1 VRLWSEKEGEILMGW
16 KEIFQVSLFLLTWVP
31 VTILAGYTLI
41 GLQPVYSQDFSIYN
55 TNWNGLSQYRGAIED
70 TGRPVYAI
78 QSSMS
83 VVTRENGS
91 AVLVIMGP
99 IRDFSL
105 DVILVIYTH
114 LLAGGGVL
122 IADDFGS
129 ANTSMTILNYLL
141 GQFRPAGLS
150 VNVSG
155 FLSYTGGVLFD
166 LDSYDTTKDPRLPI
180 IRDFH
185 SMLGA
190 DQGFLTSG
198 VTALHL
204 NWASA
209 INPYSLLGL
218 GGIAWSTPRSWC
230 EKNITDP
237 APGPDPD
244 EWSGSLPVAGAVD
257 LGSGGNSTGGRLV
270 AVSDP
275 SLFNNDMYGRFSDN
289 QRFAMNIVEWLSH
302 SNSSEPVLFCE
313 ELLAVPLNSAEFF
326 FGFYLGRALWLSSL
340 PYLSALYP
348 ILTAVGIKKYL
359 PELKKPEVK
368 SVSDVFLRR
377 GQTYFSERMTYY
389 RTEGNYARVV
399 KMLHRKLKRELKK
412 QRHMTEYSSKA
423 LLELMRYKDPK
434 LREGEFLTTL
444 QRIEEIAANPNMKIK
459 ESEMMELFFFMRN
472 IQSLLIDTK

>member
-1 VRLWSEKEGEILMGW
+1 MPMGW
-16 KEIFQVSLFLLTWVP
+16 KETLQVCLFLLTWVP

-41 GLQPVYSQDFSIYN
+41 GLQPVYTQDFSIYN
-55 TNWNGLSQYRGAIED
+55 ENWNGLSQYRGAIED

-78 QSSMS
+78 QASMS
-83 VVTRENGS
+83 VITRENGS

-99 IRDFSL
+99 VRDFSL
-105 DVILVIYTH
+105 DVTLVVFDH
-114 LLAGGGVL
+114 LMKGGGVL

-129 ANTSMTILNYLL
+129 ANSSLAILNYLM
-141 GQFRPAGLS
+141 GQILPTGLP

-166 LDSYDTTKDPRLPI
+166 LNSYDTTKDPRLPI

-185 SMLGA
+185 SLLGTG
-190 DQGFLTSG
+190 QELLNG
-198 VTALHL
+198 VNELHL

-209 INPYSLLGL
+209 INPYCILGL

-230 EKNITDP
+230 ETNITDP
-237 APGPDPD
+237 TPSPDSY
-244 EWSGSLPVAGAVD
+244 EWSGSLPVVGALD
-257 LGSGGNSTGGRLV
+257 LSMGGIPNGGRIV

-275 SLFNNDMYGRFSDN
+275 SLFNNDMYGRFPDN
-289 QRFAMNIVEWLSH
+289 QRFAMNAINWLSH
-302 SNSSEPVLFCE
+302 SNSSEPVLFSE
-313 ELLAVPLNSAEFF
+313 ELLAVPWNSAEFF
-326 FGFYLGRALWLSSL
+326 FGLYLGRALWLSSL

-412 QRHMTEYSSKA
+412 QRHMTEYSSRA
-423 LLELMRYKDPK
+423 LWELMRYKDPK

-444 QRIEEIAANPNMKIK
+444 QRIEEISASPNMKIK
-459 ESEMMELFFFMRN
+459 ESEMMDLFFFMRN
-472 IQSLLIDTK
+472 IQSLLIDTRST